1 VNRSTGEACLAGGQL
16 DAEKVMKKIS
26 LAGLI
31 LGVIVGAMAGLLSG
45 SWIFWLG
52 AGLAIGVVVGSVVAR
67 RRLVQHAGIR
77 QELKS

>member
-1 VNRSTGEACLAGGQL
+1 
-16 DAEKVMKKIS
+16 MKKIS

-31 LGVIVGAMAGLLSG
+31 LGVIAGAIVGLLSG

-52 AGLAIGVVVGSVVAR
+52 SGLAIGVVVGTVVAR
-67 RRLVQHAGIR
+67 RDLIQNSGIK

>member
-1 VNRSTGEACLAGGQL
+1 
-16 DAEKVMKKIS
+16 MKKIS

-31 LGVIVGAMAGLLSG
+31 LGVILGAIAGLLSG

-52 AGLAIGVVVGSVVAR
+52 AGMAIGVVVGSAVAR
-67 RRLVQHAGIR
+67 RTLLQDASIR

>member
-1 VNRSTGEACLAGGQL
+1 
-16 DAEKVMKKIS
+16 MKKIS

-31 LGVIVGAMAGLLSG
+31 LGVMLGAIVGLLSG

-52 AGLAIGVVVGSVVAR
+52 AGLAIGVVVGSVAAR
-67 RRLVQHAGIR
+67 RGLIGNSGIG